1 MSLYYY
7 RVSAECWL
15 FLYICLQ
22 TTTLLHYMN
31 DLGILDGVNQQ
42 KGSVDSVPLVD
53 ILKKIQDMRE
63 LTILN

>member
-1 MSLYYY
+1 MFS
-7 RVSAECWL
+7 
-15 FLYICLQ
+15 ICLQ

-63 LTILN
+63 LTKLN